1 MAYEE
6 KRSYDEEESGYSIFK
21 LIKIL
26 AKKWWVIFLLTVVFT
41 VAGFGVAKLTY
52 VPQYTS
58 RLIINIS
65 NKDEAIAGEAAK
77 YTTASDAQA
86 SAVIAN
92 NFKIII
98 QQGDDFIIAV
108 RDAVNAKTGVEYSKK
123 ELRSVIG
130 VETVTDTTML
140 KISVTTGDPEL
151 SYAITTAI
159 QSVYTPITKEA
170 FPNANFTVADN
181 ATASELQGDSSTL
194 LYTAA
199 GFILGAGIA
208 VLILFVSGMLKNTVL
223 TSDDIKKNF
232 NVNIIASVAKIKS
245 KKNERKR
252 LLITDKNVGLPFI
265 ETFKL
270 IRTKIENV
278 KLKKGYSVFAVTS
291 STESEGKT
299 TCSANIALS
308 LAKSGKSVLL
318 IDADLRKPAVY
329 KTLGISIDDSDLGV
343 YDIVSGAKPFEEA
356 VKYVEKY
363 NLYLLISAVPV
374 TDPSEVLA
382 SRKMEA
388 IITEARKSFDYVIVD
403 CPPAGVVADAAI
415 VSNYTDS
422 IIFVT
427 AENKVSVPQVE
438 YALSDLMTTKAE
450 ILGVIYNYAEGGLIS
465 SGSGKSGGY
474 GYGYGGYGSYYGSHY
489 GSSYYGTSSSK
500 HKKHK

>member
-6 KRSYDEEESGYSIFK
+6 KKSYEDEENAYSIYK
-21 LIKIL
+21 LLKIL
-26 AKKWWVIFLLTVVFT
+26 SRKWWVIVALMLVFAAT
-41 VAGFGVAKLTY
+41 GFGIAKVTY
-52 VPQYTS
+52 EDSYIS
-58 RLIINIS
+58 RIILNIS
-65 NKDEAIAGEAAK
+65 NKDKNIVGEPAT
-77 YTTASDAQA
+77 YVTASDTQA

-92 NFKIII
+92 NFKILI
-98 QQGDDFIIAV
+98 QQGDDFILAV
-108 RDAVNAKTGVEYSKK
+108 QDAVKAKTGVEYSKK
-123 ELRSVIG
+123 ELRSMIS
-130 VETVTDTTML
+130 VETVTDSTML
-140 KISVTTGDPEL
+140 KISVKSTDPEL
-151 SYAITTAI
+151 AYAVSTSI
-159 QSVYTPITKEA
+159 QSVYKKITDEA
-170 FPNANFTVADN
+170 FQTANVAVADN
-181 ATASELQGDSSTL
+181 ATYPELQGDSSTL

-199 GFILGAGIA
+199 GLIIGAGLA
-208 VLILFVSGMLKNTVL
+208 VLLLFASVMLKNTVL
-223 TSDDIKKNF
+223 TSEDIKKNF

-299 TCSANIALS
+299 TCASNIALS
-308 LAKSGKSVLL
+308 LAKSGKSVLI

-329 KTLGISIDDSDLGV
+329 KTLGISLDDDDMGV
-343 YDIVSGAKPFEEA
+343 YDIVSGSKSFEEA

-374 TDPSEVLA
+374 NDPSEVLA
-382 SRKMEA
+382 SRKMES
-388 IITEARKSFDYVIVD
+388 IISEARKSFDYVIVD

-427 AENKVSVPQVE
+427 AENKVSLSQVE

-450 ILGVIYNYAEGGLIS
+450 ILGVIYNYAEIGLLS
-465 SGSGKSGGY
+465 SGSGKGP
-474 GYGYGGYGSYYGSHY
+474 GYGYGGGYYGSYYGS
-489 GSSYYGTSSSK
+489 SSYYGTQSK